1 MVLDGVFAAHAVEEI
16 VCATCAGCV
25 STLLGHPLDT
35 IKVHLQTNHGLRSTS
50 SAARSLLQ
58 QNAGNPVVFFRG
70 IGPPLANAILMNTVM
85 FTVFRLVKD
94 SLPTGAPGVFM
105 AGVVSG
111 LATAF
116 LSTPVDLIKI
126 QAQLT
131 GQTAAS
137 VFRAALQQGRRNPAV
152 LFRGHTANLC
162 REGSFTLLYLGL
174 YDLSKTSHH
183 RHPDESL
190 GLLRV
195 AAVSSLTGGL
205 AWVACYPFDTIKT
218 VMQGSRLDSSSSSAT
233 ITFRDTA
240 RGLWREGGYNA
251 FFKGCGASTGRAM
264 LVTSTRMIAYE
275 SVRNIFFG
283 GK

>member
-1 MVLDGVFAAHAVEEI
+1 MVLHHATEEI

-35 IKVHLQTNHGLRSTS
+35 IKVHLQTDHRLHSTS

-58 QNAGNPVVFFRG
+58 QNAGNPNVFFRG
-70 IGPPLANAILMNTVM
+70 IGPPLANAILMNGIM
-85 FTVFRLVKD
+85 FTVFRLVKEN
-94 SLPTGAPGVFM
+94 LPGGTGGVLV

-116 LSTPVDLIKI
+116 FSTPVDLIKI

-137 VFRAALQQGRRNPAV
+137 VVRATLQQGRRTPLA

-162 REGSFTLLYLGL
+162 REGSFTMVYLGL
-174 YDLSKTSHH
+174 YDLAKTNNGHH
-183 RHPDESL
+183 AGDSW

-195 AAVSSLTGGL
+195 AAASSLTGGL

-218 VMQGSRLDSSSSSAT
+218 VMQGACRAPSSSSPAP
-233 ITFRDTA
+233 TFRDTA
-240 RGLWREGGYNA
+240 RQLWRAGGYNA

-264 LVTSTRMIAYE
+264 LVTSTRMIVYE
-275 SVRNIFFG
+275 SIRNIFFEE
-283 GK
+283 K